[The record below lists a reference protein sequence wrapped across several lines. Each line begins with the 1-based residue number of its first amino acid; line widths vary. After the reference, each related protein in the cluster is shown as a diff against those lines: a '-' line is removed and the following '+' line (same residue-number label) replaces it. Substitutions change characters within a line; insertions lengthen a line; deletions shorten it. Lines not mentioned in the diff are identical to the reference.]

1 MIESINKIK
10 LLLTKQQKLSLVY
23 LSLLLVIGMFLEI
36 FGLGLIIPLITII
49 LDPELI
55 NDTYG
60 IRQIKE
66 YLGDI
71 NNNEFLYYSL
81 ITIILVYVIKTLFLI
96 FLAFKQNTFLSN
108 LYAQLSIKLFNHYLN
123 QDYSFHLKKNS
134 SLLIKNIQVEVNLFR
149 SYCTSLVSLFIEF
162 ALLISIIATLVYI
175 EPFGAVIVGVF
186 FTFFSLLVI
195 EFSK

>member
-81 ITIILVYVIKTLFLI
+81 ITIILVYVIKTL
-96 FLAFKQNTFLSN
+96 
-108 LYAQLSIKLFNHYLN
+108 
-123 QDYSFHLKKNS
+123 
-134 SLLIKNIQVEVNLFR
+134 
-149 SYCTSLVSLFIEF
+149 LVHICSRC
-162 ALLISIIATLVYI
+162 
-175 EPFGAVIVGVF
+175 
-186 FTFFSLLVI
+186 
-195 EFSK
+195 

>member
-10 LLLTKQQKLSLVY
+10 LLLTRQQKLSLVY

-71 NNNEFLYYSL
+71 NNKEFLY
-81 ITIILVYVIKTLFLI
+81 
-96 FLAFKQNTFLSN
+96 
-108 LYAQLSIKLFNHYLN
+108 
-123 QDYSFHLKKNS
+123 
-134 SLLIKNIQVEVNLFR
+134 
-149 SYCTSLVSLFIEF
+149 
-162 ALLISIIATLVYI
+162 
-175 EPFGAVIVGVF
+175 
-186 FTFFSLLVI
+186 
-195 EFSK
+195 

>member
-71 NNNEFLYYSL
+71 NNNNFY
-81 ITIILVYVIKTLFLI
+81 IT
-96 FLAFKQNTFLSN
+96 
-108 LYAQLSIKLFNHYLN
+108 H
-123 QDYSFHLKKNS
+123 
-134 SLLIKNIQVEVNLFR
+134 
-149 SYCTSLVSLFIEF
+149 
-162 ALLISIIATLVYI
+162 
-175 EPFGAVIVGVF
+175 
-186 FTFFSLLVI
+186 
-195 EFSK
+195 

>member
-81 ITIILVYVIKTLFLI
+81 ITIILVYVIKTLFWM
-96 FLAFKQNTFLSN
+96 ARDDT
-108 LYAQLSIKLFNHYLN
+108 
-123 QDYSFHLKKNS
+123 
-134 SLLIKNIQVEVNLFR
+134 V
-149 SYCTSLVSLFIEF
+149 
-162 ALLISIIATLVYI
+162 
-175 EPFGAVIVGVF
+175 
-186 FTFFSLLVI
+186 
-195 EFSK
+195 

>member
-108 LYAQLSIKLFNHYLN
+108 LYKSQFPAWGPGGGPWGRLQKI
-123 QDYSFHLKKNS
+123 
-134 SLLIKNIQVEVNLFR
+134 R
-149 SYCTSLVSLFIEF
+149 GGPG
-162 ALLISIIATLVYI
+162 APRVYRFF
-175 EPFGAVIVGVF
+175 E
-186 FTFFSLLVI
+186 FTFISFVVFLLNI
-195 EFSK
+195 K

>member
-1 MIESINKIK
+1 MSAILGNRLRYMIESINKIK
-10 LLLTKQQKLSLVY
+10 LLLQNNKSY
-23 LSLLLVIGMFLEI
+23 LLCIYLFISYWNVFEI

-81 ITIILVYVIKTLFLI
+81 ITIILVYNK
-96 FLAFKQNTFLSN
+96 NTFN
-108 LYAQLSIKLFNHYLN
+108 
-123 QDYSFHLKKNS
+123 
-134 SLLIKNIQVEVNLFR
+134 
-149 SYCTSLVSLFIEF
+149 
-162 ALLISIIATLVYI
+162 
-175 EPFGAVIVGVF
+175 
-186 FTFFSLLVI
+186 FSGI
-195 EFSK
+195 

>member
-1 MIESINKIK
+1 M
-10 LLLTKQQKLSLVY
+10 Y

-81 ITIILVYVIKTLFLI
+81 ITIILVTYVIKTIFLI

-123 QDYSFHLKKNS
+123 QDYSFHLKKFIS
-134 SLLIKNIQVEVNLFR
+134 SNKKY
-149 SYCTSLVSLFIEF
+149 S
-162 ALLISIIATLVYI
+162 
-175 EPFGAVIVGVF
+175 G
-186 FTFFSLLVI
+186 
-195 EFSK
+195 